1 MAQGQDKILERKV
14 YQMGET
20 IFKEGDEG
28 SRAYVLQSGE
38 VEISKLLDGN
48 RSVLGTIGPG
58 GIFGEMALIDDK
70 PRMATATAMDTTTV
84 ILVSRQM
91 LEDKLAKADP
101 FLRGLINIFAGN
113 LRRLANQRFDGTSNQ

>member
-20 IFKEGDEG
+20 IFKEGDDG

-38 VEISKLLDGN
+38 VEISKILDGK

-70 PRMATATAMDTTTV
+70 PRMATAIAMDTTTV
-84 ILVSRQM
+84 ILVTRQM